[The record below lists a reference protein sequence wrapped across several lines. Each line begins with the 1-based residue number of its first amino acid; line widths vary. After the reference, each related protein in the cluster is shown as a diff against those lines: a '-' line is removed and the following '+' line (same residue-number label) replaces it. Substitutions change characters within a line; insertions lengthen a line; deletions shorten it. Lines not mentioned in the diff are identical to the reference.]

1 MLPDLVN
8 LALRPFRLS
17 LNKDVGLIIKGT
29 VDEVRQQTQRL
40 RFIPFN
46 GVEII
51 GYTATNGS
59 CDFLRELKNIEYCR
73 IFAAP
78 LSNIQSIQMCSKLR
92 YLSIEH
98 VDKKKSIQIDFSCL
112 PLLEHLN
119 LEWFNGAETIFK
131 SNNIRCLSINRYPLD
146 SFEPFLN
153 LTDLRSLRFMSA
165 TKLKSI
171 VGLRK
176 MNGLVWLAL
185 LNNKNLHDY
194 ESLRGNSNIKFLW
207 IEGGRNLNNL
217 DFIGEMKSLETLRI
231 INCGKLERLTGLSL
245 PPKLRHI
252 HIHNRLNEIESLS
265 FLAEASSL
273 ENVYINSLPEKEACY
288 WKARNRE
295 YDYLRNDIAS
305 CDGIGKTVSC
315 NR

>member
-17 LNKDVGLIIKGT
+17 LNKDVGFIIKGT

-98 VDKKKSIQIDFSCL
+98 VDKKSLFRSIFPVC
-112 PLLEHLN
+112 H
-119 LEWFNGAETIFK
+119 F
-131 SNNIRCLSINRYPLD
+131 LSI
-146 SFEPFLN
+146 
-153 LTDLRSLRFMSA
+153 
-165 TKLKSI
+165 SI
-171 VGLRK
+171 L
-176 MNGLVWLAL
+176 NGLTELKL
-185 LNNKNLHDY
+185 YLNQ
-194 ESLRGNSNIKFLW
+194 I
-207 IEGGRNLNNL
+207 
-217 DFIGEMKSLETLRI
+217 TL
-231 INCGKLERLTGLSL
+231 G
-245 PPKLRHI
+245 
-252 HIHNRLNEIESLS
+252 
-265 FLAEASSL
+265 A
-273 ENVYINSLPEKEACY
+273 
-288 WKARNRE
+288 
-295 YDYLRNDIAS
+295 
-305 CDGIGKTVSC
+305 
-315 NR
+315 